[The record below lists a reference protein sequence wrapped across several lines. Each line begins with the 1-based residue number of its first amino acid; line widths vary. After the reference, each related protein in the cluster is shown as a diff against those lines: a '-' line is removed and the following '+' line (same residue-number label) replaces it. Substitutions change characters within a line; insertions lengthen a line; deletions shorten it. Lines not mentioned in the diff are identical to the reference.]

1 MKKLR
6 NALLLAGVLAALLCI
21 TALAETQ
28 QFTQGGFYVT
38 DKASGVT
45 ITPQTAT
52 GETVSSTSANV
63 DGQEGYESFYPGSVK
78 MEVTYSGSIAAGEN
92 YVVLLVEG
100 DALPTVDNAIY
111 YIDQTT
117 TASTGAITFNV
128 YPMDIAE
135 QKALTLYI
143 TSDKEG
149 FSTIKISMGYAPAG
163 SYEVQPYTLG
173 DVNEDGKINSVDALL
188 NLQASVGKITLSA
201 SAKLAA
207 DVNLDGT
214 VNSVDALR
222 ILQYSVGKITSFN

>member
-128 YPMDIAE
+128 YPMDIAG

-163 SYEVQPYTLG
+163 EYDVQPYTLG

>member
-1 MKKLR
+1 
-6 NALLLAGVLAALLCI
+6 
-21 TALAETQ
+21 
-28 QFTQGGFYVT
+28 
-38 DKASGVT
+38 
-45 ITPQTAT
+45 
-52 GETVSSTSANV
+52 
-63 DGQEGYESFYPGSVK
+63 
-78 MEVTYSGSIAAGEN
+78 
-92 YVVLLVEG
+92 
-100 DALPTVDNAIY
+100 
-111 YIDQTT
+111 
-117 TASTGAITFNV
+117 
-128 YPMDIAE
+128 MDIAE